1 MHYLRRLYVK
11 KVLIGIAS
19 GALCLGAAMAQSDG
33 NTVPAS
39 ASQSQ
44 PQPVNA
50 APTQAAQPGASAPSG
65 PVTRIAPGS
74 VIPVS
79 LTKTLDAK
87 KARTGEEVV
96 AKVTQDMKSSTG
108 ELIFAKDTKVI
119 GHVTEAQARSK
130 EQKESEIGI
139 AFDHAVTKDG
149 RTLTVPMS
157 IQAIVGPQNNNNN
170 DSQSQ
175 NSSNAAAPSASP
187 SGGSSRSGMGGSS
200 AANQAAP
207 AAGGGT
213 PSDPQSGGAG
223 RPAINAQTQGVIG
236 ISDLTLKS
244 TAANASQ
251 GSVMTSERSNVKIE
265 SGTMMLL
272 KVSQ

>member
-1 MHYLRRLYVK
+1 VK
-11 KVLIGIAS
+11 KVLLGIAS
-19 GALCLGAAMAQSDG
+19 GVLCLGVAMAQSGG
-33 NTVPAS
+33 NTAPAGQMT
-39 ASQSQ
+39 A
-44 PQPVNA
+44 PQA
-50 APTQAAQPGASAPSG
+50 QAAQPGASTPSG

-74 VIPVS
+74 VIPVA
-79 LTKTLDAK
+79 LTKTIDAK

-96 AKVTQDMKSSTG
+96 AKVTQDMKTSTG
-108 ELIFAKDTKVI
+108 ELIFAKDTKVM

-157 IQAIVGPQNNNNN
+157 IQAIVAPQNNNNN

-175 NSSNAAAPSASP
+175 STSTSAGAPSAGP
-187 SGGSSRSGMGGSS
+187 SGGNSRGGMGGAS
-200 AANQAAP
+200 AANQAAN

-213 PSDPQSGGAG
+213 AGEGQSGGSA
-223 RPAINAQTQGVIG
+223 RPPINAQTQGVIG
-236 ISDLTLKS
+236 ISDLALTS

-251 GSVMTSERSNVKIE
+251 GSVMTSEKNNVKIE
-265 SGTMMLL
+265 SGTMLL
-272 KVSQ
+272 LRVSQ